1 MNKRLNDAEK
11 GKIVDHIYSIKC
23 SAHFRVDSYL
33 ESQYAKTLEFSD
45 DVVRYNSQPF
55 TTKYIDFDGKTRR
68 YTPDFAVEKKNGDI
82 LIIEVKRSKIA
93 AGAAFK
99 FKFGILK
106 KHIKELYGIQ
116 LTLISEADI
125 PEKLIK
131 NTEFLY
137 PYRRKKLTNQEASVA
152 EVFSNTE
159 ITFLALKNHIVAEG
173 MNINSAYKLL
183 AFKMFSFNLMAK
195 INDDL
200 VLGGVA

>member
-1 MNKRLNDAEK
+1 ML
-11 GKIVDHIYSIKC
+11 DHLASLTSCYGR
-23 SAHFRVDSYL
+23 AQRVSVC
-33 ESQYAKTLEFSD
+33 AKNCVS
-45 DVVRYNSQPF
+45 P
-55 TTKYIDFDGKTRR
+55 TTKKTR
-68 YTPDFAVEKKNGDI
+68 
-82 LIIEVKRSKIA
+82 
-93 AGAAFK
+93 
-99 FKFGILK
+99 
-106 KHIKELYGIQ
+106 
-116 LTLISEADI
+116 I